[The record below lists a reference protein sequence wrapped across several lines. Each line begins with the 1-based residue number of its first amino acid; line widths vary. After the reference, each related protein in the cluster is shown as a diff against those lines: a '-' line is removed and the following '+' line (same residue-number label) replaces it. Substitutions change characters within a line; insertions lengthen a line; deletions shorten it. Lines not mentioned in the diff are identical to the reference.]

1 MVRLNMKGGDLRSC
15 KERQGLEARR
25 ERGGD
30 GRSMGKCTGVLITT
44 LPELPQNSFLY
55 RCMLSVSAIDYNL
68 DDDYWSRDDHD
79 FWLHDDDYELFPK
92 SYRATSVGSWEVT
105 SMGRGF
111 DWTQSDNSMQGNQ
124 AEDLPHI
131 PAARAPKFQSNVQK
145 SPNVASSPL
154 LSCLP
159 LSLPSPVN
167 SSRSLPSH
175 SPSSPRPRCRSS
187 QQRVSLFAG
196 RVSIAPVEISS
207 TPPMLLPSLKPTN
220 SSESLI
226 NVLASIRASSPVKER
241 SFLSEKSISEY
252 VIQSEIGRGA
262 YGIVKRGREIYGDGS
277 LGVSLLPLPLPLDSL
292 KRSGGSRL

>member
-1 MVRLNMKGGDLRSC
+1 MH
-15 KERQGLEARR
+15 
-25 ERGGD
+25 RGPH
-30 GRSMGKCTGVLITT
+30 RHLAEQ
-44 LPELPQNSFLY
+44 LQNSFLY
-55 RCMLSVSAIDYNL
+55 RCMLSAIDYSL
-68 DDDYWSRDDHD
+68 GDDYWSLDDHD
-79 FWLHDDDYELFPK
+79 FWLHGDDYESFPK
-92 SYRATSVGSWEVT
+92 SYQATSVGSWGVT

-154 LSCLP
+154 LSCLS
-159 LSLPSPVN
+159 LSLPSPVT

-175 SPSSPRPRCRSS
+175 LPSSPRPRCRSS

-196 RVSIAPVEISS
+196 RVSIVPVEISS
-207 TPPMLLPSLKPTN
+207 TPPMLLPSLKHTN

-226 NVLASIRASSPVKER
+226 NVLASTRASSPAKER
-241 SFLSEKSISEY
+241 SFLGEKSISEY

-277 LGVSLLPLPLPLDSL
+277 LGVSLLPLPLLLDSL